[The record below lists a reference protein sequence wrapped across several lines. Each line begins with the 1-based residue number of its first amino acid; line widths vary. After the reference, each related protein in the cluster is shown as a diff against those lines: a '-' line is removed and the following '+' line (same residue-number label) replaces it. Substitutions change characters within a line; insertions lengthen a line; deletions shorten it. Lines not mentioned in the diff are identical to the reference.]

1 MKNAML
7 PESELKI
14 LGEIFQKVDELTE
27 NHQKSPLDVGAL
39 TNSSEL
45 EQLHIMFYLDLLR
58 DVVVNVKTLKDLL
71 EISEED
77 LVKTVTEDG
86 KVSLKEVK
94 KMMMMKMITDM
105 V

>member
-14 LGEIFQKVDELTE
+14 LGEIFQKVDELIE

-39 TNSSEL
+39 INSSEL

-77 LVKTVTEDG
+77 LVKVVTEDG

-94 KMMMMKMITDM
+94 KMMMTKMITDM